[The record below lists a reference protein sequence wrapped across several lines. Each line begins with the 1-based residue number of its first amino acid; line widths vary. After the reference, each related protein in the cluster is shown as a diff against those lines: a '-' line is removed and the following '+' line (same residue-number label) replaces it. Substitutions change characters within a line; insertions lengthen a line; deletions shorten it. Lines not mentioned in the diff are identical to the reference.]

1 LHKFNTVEL
10 SSSTGLSSRTAS
22 ALAYG
27 GWWVTG
33 LIVWF
38 IERHDRVARFHAAQ
52 SVVAFGTIAFLVL
65 SFGFLAAASLSF
77 LPAAFTV
84 LLGSAVFAWV
94 VGVALWAVSLWRAAN
109 GVEWRIPFASD
120 LADRM
125 LRA

>member
-1 LHKFNTVEL
+1 MTDL
-10 SSSTGLSSRTAS
+10 SSSTGLSSRTAA

-33 LIVWF
+33 LILWF
-38 IERHDRVARFHAAQ
+38 LERRDRVARFHAAQ

-84 LLGSAVFAWV
+84 LIGIAVFAWV
-94 VGVALWAVSLWRAAN
+94 VGVALWAVSLWKAAT

-125 LRA
+125 LRT